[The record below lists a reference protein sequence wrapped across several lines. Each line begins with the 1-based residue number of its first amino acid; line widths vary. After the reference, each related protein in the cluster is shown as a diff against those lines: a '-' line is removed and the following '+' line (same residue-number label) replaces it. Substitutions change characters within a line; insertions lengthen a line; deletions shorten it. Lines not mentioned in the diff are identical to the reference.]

1 MAWSMTLPGAKSGTL
16 ASLANLFNGGCYFLS
31 RRIMSLYQASYA
43 AFIYS
48 ADHSASF
55 CVNPSAVAS
64 INCQDAESSIGD
76 KSAFVPWG
84 GWEVCKTGGDDVSG
98 TSVL

>member
-1 MAWSMTLPGAKSGTL
+1 
-16 ASLANLFNGGCYFLS
+16 
-31 RRIMSLYQASYA
+31 MSLYQASYA

-64 INCQDAESSIGD
+64 VSCQDAESSIGD
-76 KSAFVPWG
+76 KSVFVPWG
-84 GWEVCKTGGDDVSG
+84 GWEVCKTEGDDGSG

>member
-1 MAWSMTLPGAKSGTL
+1 
-16 ASLANLFNGGCYFLS
+16 
-31 RRIMSLYQASYA
+31 MSLYQASYA

-55 CVNPSAVAS
+55 CVNPSAVPS
-64 INCQDAESSIGD
+64 ISCQDAGSSIGD
-76 KSAFVPWG
+76 KSAFVPRG
-84 GWEVCKTGGDDVSG
+84 GWEVCKTEGDDGSG